1 MSRKLWTLRLTR
13 TASVVPAG
21 ETISGLRTYK
31 WTVKVPN
38 FMLNTRQTMI
48 LKSWEVQFVPI
59 TSVVSTTTSNTVD
72 TTAGPISTLTTT
84 AGPPVSTTTTSS
96 GTYVKGA
103 SSSTTESS
111 TTTVYGVSAHTNE
124 FVAIELPFLSNSII
138 NTFTIDKPIHGSLL
152 LPVEQHAIA
161 SRATETRLYFDVNT
175 IHETQN
181 ILLYCST
188 DDIVSSVNQFSN
200 AVLIFEVDIA

>member
-1 MSRKLWTLRLTR
+1 MSRKLWTIRLTR
-13 TASVVPAG
+13 AAAVVPAG
-21 ETISGLRTYK
+21 ELISDLRTYR

-48 LKSWEVQFVPI
+48 LKSWEVQFVPL
-59 TSVVSTTTSNTVD
+59 
-72 TTAGPISTLTTT
+72 AGTN
-84 AGPPVSTTTTSS
+84 
-96 GTYVKGA
+96 
-103 SSSTTESS
+103 
-111 TTTVYGVSAHTNE
+111 GVSAHTNE

-152 LPVEQHAIA
+152 LPVEQNAIA

-188 DDIVSSVNQFSN
+188 NDIESSVNQFSN